1 MLYKKLR
8 TCVLCTFLFVIGF
21 NIVSAQADSSYISI
35 QEMRDKVPSTWTE
48 NLKGGKEN
56 FDCTIDAAVVV
67 PEVDCFPVQTV
78 TYPGKK
84 TLKDSSFSFVEDT
97 ERGVFVKSVPD
108 EKTDNSGSSGIVRMF
123 EDSLS
128 DETIAWA
135 DENAR
140 KIFLDTDMINDMKLE
155 RLGITEFRED
165 DSAYQEFYV
174 NYCPVYDGIGY
185 LKYPS
190 PMHSVKGYVEQPCN
204 LVYAFWVENSEYKG
218 AGIYVPQLNEK
229 FLQDVPLLP
238 FEQIQ
243 DTIRQRI
250 RDGYVQSICEI
261 RLGYI
266 CVNDPEHPGENFY
279 LTPGWVVCGVMNSRP
294 DLPFHPENYYPEQRY
309 TGSQLVI
316 DAQTGEIFDVYSRNK
331 ETFDA
336 HILTW
341 DDVKK

>member
-1 MLYKKLR
+1 MKYRGIRFCLMLFAFMS
-8 TCVLCTFLFVIGF
+8 VFSFLLP
-21 NIVSAQADSSYISI
+21 AQADSSYISI
-35 QEMRDKVPSTWTE
+35 REMREAVPSTWTE

-67 PEVDCFPVQTV
+67 PEVDFFPVQAV

-84 TLKDSSFSFVEDT
+84 MLKDSSFQVVEDT
-97 ERGVFVKSVPD
+97 ERGIFVKSVPD
-108 EKTDNSGSSGIVRMF
+108 EKTDNSGSSGIVKMF

-128 DETIAWA
+128 DETIARA
-135 DENAR
+135 DEKAR
-140 KIFLDTDMINDMKLE
+140 KIFLDMDMLNDMDLE
-155 RLGITEFRED
+155 RLGITELREE

-190 PMHSVKGYVEQPCN
+190 PMYDVKGYVEQPCN
-204 LVYAFWVENSEYKG
+204 IAYAFWVENSEYKG
-218 AGIYVPQLNEK
+218 AGVYVPKLNEK
-229 FLQDVPLLP
+229 LVSDVPLIS
-238 FEQIQ
+238 FDKIQ
-243 DTIRQRI
+243 ETIRQHI
-250 RDGYVQSICEI
+250 YEGYVQSVCEI

-309 TGSQLVI
+309 TGSQLII
-316 DAQTGEIFDVYSRNK
+316 DAQKGEIIDINSRNK
-331 ETFDA
+331 ETFEA

-341 DDVKK
+341 NDVR